1 MDRAVSSIACR
12 PAASK
17 PMAFKLSPAR
27 SGSDRPLRLGALR
40 HRDFRLLWI
49 GLLVSNTGTW
59 ARNIAQG
66 WLLYQ
71 ISDSRLMLG
80 ALAISFAL
88 PMTILPLFG
97 GVIAD
102 RFDRLTIVKYTQFSA
117 TILAAV
123 LSWLTLTGRITAWQI
138 VCLSFLGAIVLA
150 IDNPTRQALIPA
162 LVPRADLASAMALN
176 GITFTGA
183 GLIGS
188 ALAGTIL
195 QLYEDQTLEGA
206 AIVFGLNSISYLA
219 VLIPLFYLSP
229 NGQAK
234 SDRRSQSALADLSA
248 GLAYLRSHSS
258 LGLLISLSAMT
269 NLLGRSFLYLMPV
282 LARDVLAVGASGL
295 GTMNAIASAGTLAG
309 GLGLAAMGGVRRQR
323 AVLFYSVSILI
334 TSVLVLALSPWYPVS
349 LIALGINGA
358 ATAITSAAIA
368 TGIQADVEEGMR
380 GRMMSYYTLTII
392 GLAPLG
398 SGIAGAMAQWMPVQ
412 WAIILPAVILLLL
425 LFGVIIRAP
434 AWQQLP

>member
-1 MDRAVSSIACR
+1 MS
-12 PAASK
+12 
-17 PMAFKLSPAR
+17 FKLSPAR
-27 SGSDRPLRLGALR
+27 SGKDSSLGLGALR
-40 HRDFRLLWI
+40 HRHFRLLWL
-49 GLLVSNTGTW
+49 GLLVSNSGTW

-71 ISDSRLMLG
+71 ISNSRLMLG

-102 RFDRLTIVKYTQFSA
+102 RFNRLTVIKYTQLA
-117 TILAAV
+117 AAILGAV
-123 LSWLTLTGRITAWQI
+123 LSGLTLTGRITGWQI

-162 LVPRADLASAMALN
+162 LVPRADMASAMALN

-188 ALAGTIL
+188 ALAGMIL
-195 QLYEDQTLEGA
+195 KRYESQTLEGA
-206 AIVFGLNSISYLA
+206 GIVFGLNSISYLA
-219 VLIPLFYLSP
+219 VLVPLFFISLK
-229 NGQAK
+229 GTAK
-234 SDRRSQSALADLSA
+234 SDRPHRSPLTDMTA
-248 GLAYLRSHSS
+248 GVAYLRTHAS
-258 LGLLISLSAMT
+258 LGLLICLSAMT
-269 NLLGRSFLYLMPV
+269 NLLGRSFLHLMPV

-295 GTMNAIASAGTLAG
+295 AIMNAVASAGTLAG
-309 GLGLAAMGGVRRQR
+309 GLGLAALGGVRRQR
-323 AVLFYSVSILI
+323 ASLFYGVSILI
-334 TSVLVLALSPWYPVS
+334 ASVITLALSPWYAVS

-358 ATAITSAAIA
+358 ASAITFAAIA
-368 TGIQADVEEGMR
+368 TGIQADVEEEMR

-398 SGIAGAMAQWMPVQ
+398 SGFAGAMAQWMPVQ
-412 WAIILPAVILLLL
+412 YAIILPALFLLLL
-425 LFGVIIRAP
+425 LLWVILRVP
-434 AWQQLP
+434 AWQRLP